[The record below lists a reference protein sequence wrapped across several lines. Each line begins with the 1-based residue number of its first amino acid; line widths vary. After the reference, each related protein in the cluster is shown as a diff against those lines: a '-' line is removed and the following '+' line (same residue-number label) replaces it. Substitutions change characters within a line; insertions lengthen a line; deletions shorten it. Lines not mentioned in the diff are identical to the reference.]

1 MMKTVNITL
10 EVSEM
15 HLTDLERYL
24 ERTFNLISYR
34 VIPDT
39 KELYENDN
47 YFKNIV
53 KNVKKSTEIRDN
65 YINKYNNNN
74 NE

>member
-1 MMKTVNITL
+1 MKTVNITL

-24 ERTFNLISYR
+24 ERTFTLISYR

>member
-1 MMKTVNITL
+1 MKTVNITL

-24 ERTFNLISYR
+24 ERTFTLISYR

-39 KELYENDN
+39 KELYEKDN

-74 NE
+74 NNE

>member
-1 MMKTVNITL
+1 MKTINITL

-15 HLTDLERYL
+15 HLTDLENYL
-24 ERTFNLISYR
+24 DRTFNLISYR
-34 VIPDT
+34 VMPDT
-39 KELYENDN
+39 KKLYEDDN

-53 KNVKKSTEIRDN
+53 KNVKKATEIRDN
-65 YINKYNNNN
+65 YINQHNKE